1 MIFSKAEQDKT
12 AADEDVMNISRRLKE
27 RNKKDVWG
35 TCVNDKAKSRTIW
48 WCTAND
54 KEQEDTDGIRDKNLL
69 SSALETP
76 FQTFAGEE
84 LFPSIQAKA
93 ARLCYG
99 LVKNHAMLDGN
110 KRIGVHAMLVFLA
123 LNGYELV
130 YTQAE
135 LIDIILR

>member
-1 MIFSKAEQDKT
+1 MI
-12 AADEDVMNISRRLKE
+12 RLNQKQILMMHSQLIKE
-27 RNKKDVWG
+27 TG
-35 TCVNDKAKSRTIW
+35 G
-48 WCTAND
+48 
-54 KEQEDTDGIRDKNLL
+54 TDGIRDKNLL

-130 YTQAE
+130 YT
-135 LIDIILR
+135 